1 VVARAATG
9 TPKAA
14 HGRNLEVHVWTI
26 NETPDM
32 QHLVTLVV
40 DGLITDYPDRLME
53 VLGRAAPRWVDVSG
67 P

>member
-1 VVARAATG
+1 
-9 TPKAA
+9 
-14 HGRNLEVHVWTI
+14 
-26 NETPDM
+26 M